1 MNCISQKIIRALH
14 HSRMRIPVV
23 SNYASSKFI
32 SNRYANELALM
43 RGKVGRVSQKNSIAF
58 FTIHKAASVFAGS
71 VLRRMAKLSGY
82 KCIHYEA
89 CSFAGGELPYRYD
102 LLGDWSEKIYP
113 PKGYF
118 FGPFREYHNA
128 LPWLHNGSIILHLRD
143 PRDVLVSLY
152 YSLRY
157 SHSIPNANKNVALNM
172 RSTRE
177 AISLIDI
184 NEFVLEEAPRIKK
197 VYSNYL
203 EGFANLNSLWISK
216 YEEMIGDFTGWLVK
230 ACRFLEVENPAKM
243 VEILKGMQ
251 SVEVSENKN
260 NHKRQVTP
268 GDHLRKLN
276 SDTICK
282 LDMALKDVLIKT
294 GYSLNNSK

>member
-1 MNCISQKIIRALH
+1 
-14 HSRMRIPVV
+14 MRIPVV
-23 SNYASSKFI
+23 SSYASSKFI
-32 SNRYANELALM
+32 SYRYASELALM
-43 RGKVGRVSQKNSIAF
+43 RGKVSRVSQKNSIAF

-82 KCIHYEA
+82 ECIHYEA
-89 CSFAGGELPYRYD
+89 CAFAGGQLPYRYD
-102 LLGDWSEKIYP
+102 LLGDWSENIYP
-113 PKGYF
+113 SKGYF

-128 LPWLHNGSIILHLRD
+128 IPWLNNGSIILHLRD

-157 SHSIPNANKNVALNM
+157 SHSIPNSNKNVALNM

-184 NEFVLEEAPRIKK
+184 NEFVLDEAPRIKK
-197 VYSNYL
+197 VYLDYL
-203 EGFANLNSLWISK
+203 EGFENLNAVWISK
-216 YEEMIGDFTGWLVK
+216 YEEMIGDFAGWLLK

-243 VEILKGMQ
+243 VETLKGMQ
-251 SVEVSENKN
+251 SLEVSENKN

-276 SDTICK
+276 ADTIYK
-282 LDMALKDVLIKT
+282 LDMVLKDVLIKS
-294 GYSLNNSK
+294 GYSLNNCK